1 MVDLTPDDKEY
12 VSIVDEMQGTI
23 REHRDGGAAGGIFK
37 TYNILKVKLQL
48 YSVYSSTDIQYSYVP
63 VKVFDRFDLYSCYS
77 DEELNQFLNNSYL
90 EYCVWTCFMQRWLML
105 LNLIRFKR

>member
-37 TYNILKVKLQL
+37 TYNILKV
-48 YSVYSSTDIQYSYVP
+48 
-63 VKVFDRFDLYSCYS
+63 
-77 DEELNQFLNNSYL
+77 
-90 EYCVWTCFMQRWLML
+90 ML
-105 LNLIRFKR
+105 LTPPFEPGQEHIT